1 MYWILGLLAAVIGAL
16 TVGLRVRPKPFPPF
30 PQAQPAL
37 STVPLRADLP
47 PPVARWFHTVFGD
60 RVPLIT
66 SAVVSGRGKLI
77 FMGIPFESRWRFT
90 HVAGQGYRHY
100 MEAMLFGRPLM
111 RVNEHYLDGVG
122 HMEIPVGTFHDTPYL
137 NSAANLGLWAETMY
151 LPSLFVT
158 DPRVRW
164 EAVDDVTAR
173 LYVPYAG
180 GEQCFT
186 VVFDPH
192 TGLLHHMEVM
202 RHRDAV
208 KGGEIL
214 WRCEVYGWQTTN
226 GACVPSPSGAHW
238 MDQKS
243 PWLNLDVDE
252 VVYNVDV
259 SSYIR
264 QRGL

>member
-30 PQAQPAL
+30 LQAQPAL
-37 STVPLRADLP
+37 TTVPLPTDLP
-47 PPVARWFHTVFGD
+47 PPVARYFHTVFGE

-77 FMGIPFESRWRFT
+77 FMGIPFEGRWRFT
-90 HVAGQGYRHY
+90 HSAGQSYRHY

-151 LPSLFVT
+151 LPSLYVT
-158 DPRVRW
+158 DARVRW
-164 EAVDDVTAR
+164 EGVDDTTAR
-173 LYVPYAG
+173 LHVPYAG

-186 VVFDPH
+186 VTFNAQ
-192 TGLLHHMEVM
+192 TGLLQQMEVM

-226 GACVPSPSGAHW
+226 GACVPSPCGAHW

-259 SSYIR
+259 NTYVR